1 MGPGTQDR
9 ADTRRIRFPLARRV
23 YDLCHA
29 CVSTWLSAGVPSAQV
44 AAWAGHS
51 IAVLLRIYAKYID
64 GQDQLNKRRIQ
75 DVLGDQSDDATDGKG
90 EDNAK

>member
-1 MGPGTQDR
+1 VVRGGLVE
-9 ADTRRIRFPLARRV
+9 RRSAWHLLR
-23 YDLCHA
+23 HA

-75 DVLGDQSDDATDGKG
+75 DALGEQPDDASDDQGK
-90 EDNAK
+90 DNAD